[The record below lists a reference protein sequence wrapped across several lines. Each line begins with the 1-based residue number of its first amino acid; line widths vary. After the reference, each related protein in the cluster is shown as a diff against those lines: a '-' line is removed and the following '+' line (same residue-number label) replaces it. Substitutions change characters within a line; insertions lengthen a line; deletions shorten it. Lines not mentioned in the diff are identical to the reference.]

1 MGGAASFLA
10 PRYERIGRGA
20 CETCACAF
28 SLLNPPCEPCARCGA
43 RLCRRCFTAACTL
56 HVPCAPGAVLAL
68 PFSLLALF
76 GLYSLASIAHGLASF
91 EDISA
96 AKLELDREVLEVR
109 AELKAR
115 GVRSIAELRAAAGA
129 GGGGGKGGAGAAA
142 GAAVGGAGG
151 SRSAKKAR

>member
-1 MGGAASFLA
+1 MKRATAFLLGLCLVVALTALGLYLASAQPAEAAALLERALGGNAALA
-10 PRYERIGRGA
+10 RGA
-20 CETCACAF
+20 P
-28 SLLNPPCEPCARCGA
+28 LLG
-43 RLCRRCFTAACTL
+43 
-56 HVPCAPGAVLAL
+56 VPRAQLAVLAL

-115 GVRSIAELRAAAGA
+115 GVRSIAELRAAAAAGA
-129 GGGGGKGGAGAAA
+129 GGGGG
-142 GAAVGGAGG
+142 GGAGG
-151 SRSAKKAR
+151 STSAKKAR